1 MSKALRK
8 NSELAKEQGELSA
21 ELRPRRNQIDELQS
35 KRDKTNNHYIPL
47 HFIRDEI
54 TKVYDKLTTQSDDY
68 SELTIQKEKQLY
80 SWFFELQSMYS
91 HSKKTKQYHQEF
103 LAMVKK
109 QEQAIR
115 EIKNIRKEIIT
126 VESLGDSVDFDE
138 LANRLLKELN
148 PLRTKKRE
156 LRREIGRLES
166 WLRKQNNKG
175 KYKPRNKKS
184 NRSRGTANSHNAN
197 KVKQKIASGD
207 SFSLQDL
214 DVLLNSGGLDSVNI
228 QSSNKRG
235 KKKKKQNSASGINP
249 QRGKRGT
256 YKKS

>member
-1 MSKALRK
+1 
-8 NSELAKEQGELSA
+8 
-21 ELRPRRNQIDELQS
+21 
-35 KRDKTNNHYIPL
+35 
-47 HFIRDEI
+47 
-54 TKVYDKLTTQSDDY
+54 
-68 SELTIQKEKQLY
+68 
-80 SWFFELQSMYS
+80 
-91 HSKKTKQYHQEF
+91 
-103 LAMVKK
+103 MVKK

-235 KKKKKQNSASGINP
+235 KKKKNKTLQVELILKEVKEEHTKNLNFGGLRCKTSVG
-249 QRGKRGT
+249 
-256 YKKS
+256 Y